1 MRVFPADAII
11 VNRNAPVPAW
21 VIVVAIIA
29 ALIVIA
35 VIAGAL
41 WGVSVCVCVCGGGG
55 SVCVCVLFNQV
66 CIILYKCT
74 VVVMDQTHPL
84 TPSHPHPLTPSHT
97 PSQLGFF
104 RRKKHEELKKQKEDL
119 QNLNDFGSS
128 QENII
133 KPE

>member
-35 VIAGAL
+35 VIAGAM
-41 WGVSVCVCVCGGGG
+41 WGVSVCGGGG
-55 SVCVCVLFNQV
+55 GECVCVCVFQSG
-66 CIILYKCT
+66 IILYH
-74 VVVMDQTHPL
+74 VQYVVMDQTHPL
-84 TPSHPHPLTPSHT
+84 TPSHTS
-97 PSQLGFF
+97 SQLGFF